1 MQLEKAKETKQ
12 DMERCRLLAQRIA
25 EELAPATAAV
35 LNAETP
41 ALEKA
46 LHRAGV
52 DANPFTVAARQ
63 ADLLVVEDPAWV
75 EMPAQLP
82 GQVLLVFTGS
92 NVAEGWAEELARRGY
107 YRDFRWRSR
116 GRAQQSALYCT
127 VQPATAE
134 MIAGYEKE
142 LDLLRD
148 RMVRA
153 ERTCNEE
160 AALIERLRSDLS
172 LSRSHAKNL
181 EKTLNEVTSSTF
193 WKLTWPMRYVVSK
206 SRQIWHT
213 FPLFVLL
220 GELRRDGISG
230 VREHARARR
239 EYAALFPGNLLRADR
254 FAPVELLV
262 RQANDQP
269 AGPKISIVVPL
280 YNTPLDFLDEMLD
293 SVVNQTYK
301 NWELC
306 CVDAGKDEAVGQHV
320 QARAKADARIRYQ
333 KLEKNELIPG
343 NTNKGFEMATG
354 EYIALLDHDDLLHPC
369 ALWYAARA
377 IAEQKADFVYT
388 DEATFEGKP
397 EHVVLYHFKP
407 DFMLDNLRSNN
418 YICHLTV
425 FSRALME
432 RAGGGERMEYNGSQ
446 DYELFLRLTEQAE
459 KIVHIPHALY
469 YWRSSPGSTAAD
481 ISAKTYC
488 IDAGIA
494 ALKAHYARCGIAVDD
509 VALIPG
515 TPGYYKTDYTI
526 EHPGRVSILIPT
538 CDHIRDLELCVDS
551 IYARTTYPDFELILI
566 ENNSKQ
572 PETFR
577 AYERMQKEH
586 PDNLKVVTWEG
597 KGFNYSAL
605 NNFGEQYA
613 TGEYLLLLNNDTE
626 VITPNWLEEMV
637 MYAQQKRV
645 GCVGA
650 KLLYPDD
657 TIQHAGIGFG
667 IGLVLAFA
675 IEGLDF
681 FDFKTRIAVVAD
693 ELLLGTGKVKGATTR
708 GALIVDALEGH
719 DRSFPCRRLC
729 ADGTAAVFAA
739 PTSIGNGG
747 CTAEW
752 TGDRGLGG
760 LSGHDAVT
768 RLLAQLHQRIADF
781 GCLAL
786 GLAVLDGPALIDGGV
801 VHAQVDLGKVRRVD
815 VDSQVKVV
823 IQVVTRWVVALALA
837 VLGLAIDLG
846 AMLVDIHITA
856 EYL

>member
-1 MQLEKAKETKQ
+1 MKNRVKEL
-12 DMERCRLLAQRIA
+12 R
-25 EELAPATAAV
+25 TAAGMTQQQ
-35 LNAETP
+35 L
-41 ALEKA
+41 
-46 LHRAGV
+46 
-52 DANPFTVAARQ
+52 
-63 ADLLVVEDPAWV
+63 ADR
-75 EMPAQLP
+75 
-82 GQVLLVFTGS
+82 VLLVCS
-92 NVAEGWAEELARRGY
+92 EETMLAACAKQLAQQGL
-107 YRDFRWRSR
+107 YRDFSWQSR
-116 GRAQQSALYCT
+116 GRALQTALFCRT
-127 VQPATAE
+127 DAPDAAGQL
-134 MIAGYEKE
+134 AGYEEE
-142 LDLLRD
+142 LDILRE
-148 RMVRA
+148 RMELA
-153 ERTCNEE
+153 ERTGEE
-160 AALIERLRSDLS
+160 QGRQLERLRSDLS
-172 LSRSHAKNL
+172 LSRSHEQQL
-181 EKTLNEVTSSTF
+181 EKTLVEVTGSTF
-193 WKLTWPMRYVVSK
+193 WKMTWPMRYAVSK
-206 SRQIWHT
+206 SRQLWHT
-213 FPLFVLL
+213 LPLFVLL
-220 GELRRDGISG
+220 RELRRGGIEG
-230 VREHARARR
+230 LREQARARR

-667 IGLVLAFA
+667 IGGV
-675 IEGLDF
+675 
-681 FDFKTRIAVVAD
+681 R
-693 ELLLGTGKVKGATTR
+693 AT
-708 GALIVDALEGH
+708 
-719 DRSFPCRRLC
+719 C
-729 ADGTAAVFAA
+729 
-739 PTSIGNGG
+739 TSISRRHPMATWGG
-747 CTAEW
+747 
-752 TGDRGLGG
+752 
-760 LSGHDAVT
+760 
-768 RLLAQLHQRIADF
+768 
-781 GCLAL
+781 
-786 GLAVLDGPALIDGGV
+786 
-801 VHAQVDLGKVRRVD
+801 
-815 VDSQVKVV
+815 
-823 IQVVTRWVVALALA
+823 
-837 VLGLAIDLG
+837 
-846 AMLVDIHITA
+846 
-856 EYL
+856 